1 MTIWPL
7 RLTTSA
13 VLRIGERIMNAET
26 IKDFLV
32 SLGFGIDEAGY
43 EKLESVLAGVTAIHL
58 CPA

>member
-1 MTIWPL
+1 
-7 RLTTSA
+7 
-13 VLRIGERIMNAET
+13 MNAET